1 MAAAT
6 LAIVIASL
14 VQQLFCLISRFAIA
28 PLAKDAP
35 YQVMAE
41 ACAYFLS
48 FGLSAVTF
56 IWFLLSWSKRP
67 WQLRMRAPSLTL
79 IAIGAVALRW
89 LAAYAIP
96 ASRAQPMPMN
106 LLLLDWMSE
115 CQLVA
120 AGSSIVCAIAW
131 IAWSDRWPR
140 MYLAVPARIAV
151 VMIGF
156 VIVPVVLGTSGIA
169 LAGMGLPT
177 GFRMQFKPLM
187 PVLFGSHLWLNASTA
202 GAIVWGIYLLTRPL
216 AQRFMARTS

>member
-1 MAAAT
+1 MRYELYYWPTIQGRGEFVRLMLEEAGADYVDVARLRRAKGGMAAMMRFVDI
-6 LAIVIASL
+6 LYSLPFIFFVIILL
-14 VQQLFCLISRFAIA
+14 VIFGRNFILLF
-28 PLAKDAP
+28 
-35 YQVMAE
+35 
-41 ACAYFLS
+41 
-48 FGLSAVTF
+48 
-56 IWFLLSWSKRP
+56 
-67 WQLRMRAPSLTL
+67 

-89 LAAYAIP
+89 LAAYVLP
-96 ASRAQPMPMN
+96 ASRVQPMPMN

-140 MYLAVPARIAV
+140 IYLAVPARIAV
-151 VMIGF
+151 AMMGF
-156 VIVPVVLGTSGIA
+156 LIVPVVLGTWGIA

-187 PVLFGSHLWLNASTA
+187 PVFFGSHLWLNASTA
-202 GAIVWGIYLLTRPL
+202 GALVWGIYLLTRPL